1 MGNGPSASI
10 GSGGPQLKGPRV
22 LLVAPR
28 SPSLET
34 LCEHLAALPGSA
46 ADRID
51 DVSALTHA
59 LIDGSWDA
67 VVFEHDPASLNA
79 DALLQAVVDCA
90 GERPVV
96 VVADEIGA
104 RAAAAALRAGA
115 ADFALRD
122 DPDDV
127 VAALTRCLSEDRQS
141 RREVIEAATVTA
153 VRATEEHFG
162 SVFNEAPIGMAII
175 STAGVI
181 VRVNRAMCEMSGYTN
196 ADLVGMDFQDMVHPE
211 DVMLDHQQIL
221 DLLTGEIASYRTEKR
236 YFHRNGAIRWINQ
249 SVSVARDGNGVPV
262 YFIAQMLDTSA
273 AREAEAAL
281 RAANARLQ
289 AIFDHAP
296 VWLSLRGMD
305 GRYLDANNELAQ
317 VLGTTKEEL
326 LGSYPGDF
334 RQTPRVAQVAEDD
347 RIVWETKQPI
357 THEITVDHPT
367 RGHRDYRVVRY
378 PVLDEGGDVDA
389 VGSFALDITDRRDA
403 DAERDRALTAFAE
416 AQRLANVGS
425 WTWDSV
431 TDRSQWSDE
440 MKRIFGLEIDAAPPG
455 TNKFFSYIDHAD
467 RLAVAEGY
475 RQVIAGGPMFETEY
489 RINAADGARRVLRAL
504 GGADPDQPGAFIGT
518 VQDVTEL
525 RAIERDVQAARERFR
540 LAFEDAPV
548 GMAISTLDGHLIQ
561 VNNSLCEITGYTRD
575 ELLSINIATITHPEE
590 LDDRTQLLE
599 QLFSGEI
606 DNYRR
611 DGRLLRANGDAIWV
625 SRHVRILRDAEGR
638 AAQVLTHIVDI
649 TERRLMERELRHMA
663 DHDPL
668 TGLLNRRGLEAELE
682 RHVAHVNRYGAR
694 GALLVLDLDHFKA
707 VNDTLGHEAG
717 DKLIVSVANLLRK
730 RLRSSDAVARLGGD
744 EFAIL
749 LPDAN
754 EEMAAHVAREI
765 VSDVQRGAVVD
776 HGQAR
781 RHVTASV
788 GVTLFTQGAI
798 NAESVLVD
806 ADLAMYDAKE
816 AGRDQIA
823 IHTGGHDDQPRMK
836 ARLEWIERIRSALDH
851 GQFTLYA
858 QPIRELHSGQV
869 DQCELL
875 LRMVDDSGDTVPPG
889 AFLYIAE
896 RYDLIHELDEWVAK
910 EAIKL
915 VEREQAEGRSGS
927 VEINISGKSLA
938 NTRLLE
944 VVESEIKRAQ
954 IDPSRLIFEVTETA
968 AISHMALAREF
979 AERLKGLGCRFA
991 LDDFGAGFGGF
1002 FYLKH
1007 IPFDFLK
1014 IDREFVTDCRTNRV
1028 DQLVIEAL
1036 VSLARGLNKQTV
1048 AEGVEDHQT
1057 ELFLRRH
1064 GVDLAQGYHIGR
1076 PAPILEGV
1084 PLWSK

>member
-1 MGNGPSASI
+1 
-10 GSGGPQLKGPRV
+10 V
-22 LLVAPR
+22 LLVAP
-28 SPSLET
+28 PSACLQA
-34 LCEHLAALPGSA
+34 LREHIVSLPGSA

-51 DVSALTHA
+51 DASTLAQA

-67 VVFEHDPASLNA
+67 IVFEHDPAQPDA
-79 DALLQAVVDCA
+79 DALLRSVVA
-90 GERPVV
+90 LSGERPVV

-104 RAAAAALRAGA
+104 RATAAALRAGA
-115 ADFALRD
+115 ADFVLRT
-122 DPDDV
+122 DPEDV
-127 VAALTRCLSEDRQS
+127 VAALERCLDEDRRS
-141 RREVIEAATVTA
+141 RREVIEASTVTA
-153 VRATEEHFG
+153 VSATEEHFSSAFG
-162 SVFNEAPIGMAII
+162 EAPIGMAII
-175 STAGVI
+175 SIAGIV
-181 VRVNRAMCEMSGYTN
+181 VRVNRAMCEMSGYSD
-196 ADLVGMDFQDMVHPE
+196 ADLVGKDFHAMVHPE
-211 DVMLDHQQIL
+211 DVMLDHQQGL
-221 DLLTGEIASYRTEKR
+221 DLLTGEIASYQVEKR
-236 YFHRNGAIRWINQ
+236 YFHRNGKIRWINQ
-249 SVSVARDGNGVPV
+249 SVSVARDDGGIPV
-262 YFIAQMLDTSA
+262 YFIAQMVDTSA

-289 AIFDHAP
+289 AIFDYAP

-317 VLGTTKEEL
+317 VLGTTREEL
-326 LGSYPGDF
+326 LGAYPGDF

-347 RIVWETKQPI
+347 RIVWETQEPI
-357 THEITVDHPT
+357 THEITIDHPT
-367 RGHRDYRVVRY
+367 RGRRDYRVVRY
-378 PVLDEGGDVDA
+378 PVLDENGDVDA

-403 DAERDRALTAFAE
+403 DVERDRALAAFTE
-416 AQRLANVGS
+416 AQKIANVGS
-425 WTWDSV
+425 WTWDAV
-431 TDRSQWSDE
+431 TDRSEWSDE
-440 MKRIFGLEIDAAPPG
+440 MKRIFGLELEAAPPD
-455 TNKFFSYIDHAD
+455 TAAFFTSIDPAD
-467 RLAVAEGY
+467 RDTVAAAY
-475 RQVIAGGPMFETEY
+475 QQVIANGPMFEVEY
-489 RINAADGARRVLRAL
+489 RINAGDGAHRVLRGL
-504 GGADPDQPGAFIGT
+504 GRADPERPGAFIGT

-525 RAIERDVQAARERFR
+525 RAIERDIQAARERFR

-548 GMAISTLDGHLIQ
+548 GMAISTIDGHLIQ

-590 LDDRTQLLE
+590 LDDRTQLLD
-599 QLFSGEI
+599 QLLSGEI

-625 SRHVRILRDAEGR
+625 SRHVRVLRDDEGR
-638 AAQVLTHIVDI
+638 PAQILTHIVDI

-682 RHVAHVNRYGAR
+682 RHVAHVNRYGPR

-717 DKLIVSVANLLRK
+717 DRLIVSVANLLRK
-730 RLRSSDAVARLGGD
+730 RLRSSDAIARLGGD

-754 EEMAAHVAREI
+754 SEMAAHVAQEI
-765 VSDVQRGAVVD
+765 VSDIQRGALVE
-776 HGQAR
+776 HGQTP
-781 RHVTASV
+781 RHITASI
-788 GVTLFTQGAI
+788 GVTLFAQGAI

-816 AGRDQIA
+816 AGRDQVA
-823 IHTGGHDDQPRMK
+823 IHTGSNDDQPRMK

-858 QPIRELHSGQV
+858 QPIRELHSDRV
-869 DQCELL
+869 EQCELL
-875 LRMVDDSGDTVPPG
+875 LRMVDDTGDTIPPG

-915 VEREQAEGRSGS
+915 VEREQAEGRFGS
-927 VEINISGKSLA
+927 VEINVSGKSLA
-938 NTRLLE
+938 NARLLE
-944 VVESEIKRAQ
+944 VVEAEIKRTQ

-979 AERLKGLGCRFA
+979 AERLKALGCRFA

-1007 IPFDFLK
+1007 IPFDYLK
-1014 IDREFVTDCRTNRV
+1014 IDREFVTNCRNNRI

-1064 GVDLAQGYHIGR
+1064 GVDLAQGFHIGR
-1076 PAPILEGV
+1076 PAPIVKGV
-1084 PLWSK
+1084 PLWSTV